1 MENDKEVIEIHGKST
16 DIISFLL
23 YMTEANQIQN
33 YYYSIFY
40 DEYDNFKLKI
50 LLHII

>member
-1 MENDKEVIEIHGKST
+1 MEIEIQGKST

-23 YMTEANQIQN
+23 YMAESNQMQN

-40 DEYDNFKLKI
+40 NEYDNFKLKI
-50 LLHII
+50 FLNLS